1 MPMNRVQFQPGLSMK
16 AFLQRYGSDEQCEAA
31 LLQARWPDGFVC
43 PNCGGRHASRFLR
56 EGRQYWQC
64 STCRRQTSLLSG
76 TVFAASKL
84 PLTVWFLAMHLLT
97 QAKNNVSAL
106 ELRRHLGVCY
116 RTAWLIKHKL
126 IEVMTQ
132 REAARRLEGRVEMD
146 DAYLGG
152 QRTGG
157 KAGRGSE
164 NKVPLVAA
172 VQTTPDGK
180 PVVMC
185 LNIQP
190 FTKDAVAAFARN
202 HLSARCE
209 VVSDGLWCFEAVTAV
224 GATHRRTVT
233 GGGVHSVSLPQFKAV
248 NTALSNLKT
257 AISGTYHAF
266 DFRKY
271 GHRYLAEAQYRF
283 NRRFDLS
290 VILRRLLRA
299 AALTPKQP
307 ERLIRLAELHR

>member
-1 MPMNRVQFQPGLSMK
+1 MPMNRVQFQPGLSMR
-16 AFLQRYGSDEQCEAA
+16 AFQDRYGCEAQCQAA
-31 LLQARWPDGFVC
+31 LQQARWPDGFVC
-43 PNCGGRHASRFLR
+43 PHCAERHASEFHR
-56 EGRQYWQC
+56 EGRRYWQC
-64 STCRRQTSLLSG
+64 SACRRQTSLLSG
-76 TVFAASKL
+76 SIFASSKL

-106 ELRRHLGVCY
+106 ELRRHVGVCY

-126 IEVMTQ
+126 IEVMAQ
-132 REAARRLEGRVEMD
+132 REANRKLEGRVEMD

-152 QRTGG
+152 QRSGG
-157 KAGRGSE
+157 KVGRGSE
-164 NKVPLVAA
+164 NKVSLVAA
-172 VQTTPDGK
+172 VQTTEEGK

-190 FTKDAVAAFARN
+190 FTKEAVAAFASQ
-202 HLSARCE
+202 HLSPKCE
-209 VVSDGLWCFEAVTAV
+209 VISDGLWCFEAVKSV
-224 GATHRRTVT
+224 GATHQRTVT

-248 NTALSNLKT
+248 NTVLSNLKT

-266 DFRKY
+266 DFKKY

-290 VILRRLLRA
+290 VILERLLRA
-299 AALTPKQP
+299 AASTPRQP
-307 ERLIRLAELHR
+307 ERIIRLAELRL